1 MRDFDQ
7 TVRTELSAALDAH
20 PALDAGAFSA
30 RLAERKRK
38 RMRSRVVTASA
49 AALVIL
55 LATVASGSLDL
66 AGKGSDLDP
75 ADPPAFEVATI
86 SVPGDLDH
94 IAIDPVTKSV
104 WILNRRGQIGRLQG
118 EAVKFGTEAVQRSQ
132 SGWRTLA
139 ASEGTLWISR
149 GRSLDRVDASG
160 RVTGTTRL
168 ADYISHLEVGSGYVW
183 ALAGP
188 SLTRVDPETL
198 EQQTVALTWADEL
211 EDAFEDRLAAGFG
224 AAWVGAGR
232 AGVVRVDA
240 ETLKT
245 KKLAIGPIEST
256 AGKAAGYV
264 YAVAVGEDEIWACCD
279 EDRDVVALDA
289 RSERVTARFD
299 LRGPGGFGPGGSLQ
313 MSFGNERLW
322 VSKFG
327 LYAGKSFTGLFGL
340 DERSGT
346 EGPFPLPGDYADAL
360 VATPDELLVEAG
372 TDDDVPPRA
381 LYRLG
386 YSDLDDLPYPAEPE
400 KSKAPLWVFL
410 GLIAGTVG
418 LVFFLGREQHD
429 DEDVV

>member
-1 MRDFDQ
+1 MRDFDK
-7 TVRTELSAALDAH
+7 TIRTELLARLDAH

-49 AALVIL
+49 AALLIL

-66 AGKGSDLDP
+66 AGEGSDLDS
-75 ADPPAFEVATI
+75 ADPPVFEVGTI

-104 WILNRRGQIGRLQG
+104 WILDRRGQIGRLQG
-118 EAVKFGTEAVQRSQ
+118 DAVEFGTEAVRRSR

-139 ASEGTLWISR
+139 ASEDTLWISR

-160 RVTGTTRL
+160 RVTGTTGL

-198 EQQTVALTWADEL
+198 EQQTVALTWADEP
-211 EDAFEDRLAAGFG
+211 EDAFDDRLAAGFG
-224 AAWVGAGR
+224 AAWVGAGQ

-245 KKLAIGPIEST
+245 KKLAIGPTESAT
-256 AGKAAGYV
+256 GKAAGYV
-264 YAVAVGEDEIWACCD
+264 YAVTVGEDEVWACCD
-279 EDRDVVALDA
+279 EDRDVVAIDA
-289 RSERVTARFD
+289 RSEGVTARFD
-299 LRGPGGFGPGGSLQ
+299 LRGPRGGSLQ

-322 VSKFG
+322 VAKFG
-327 LYAGKSFTGLFGL
+327 RYAGKSFVGLFGL

-346 EGPFPLPGDYADAL
+346 EGPFPLPGDHADAL

-372 TDDDVPPRA
+372 TDDDAPPRA

-386 YSDLDDLPYPAEPE
+386 YSDLDDLPYPTEPGM
-400 KSKAPLWVFL
+400 SKAPLWVLL
-410 GLIAGTVG
+410 GLIGGFVG
-418 LVFFLGREQHD
+418 LVSFLGRERHD
-429 DEDVV
+429 VADDV